1 MLNLYSIYINTNN
14 GIEDTA
20 ALMGLITFHA
30 ALVSIIIILVV
41 HPHQPVSHVMKVRT
55 QTKPNHYVLHAVKV
69 PIILIL
75 MVYTH
80 HHVSHAVRVP
90 TIIIL
95 EVYYHQP
102 VAHIVKVPTILILVV
117 HHH

>member
-41 HPHQPVSHVMKVRT
+41 HPHQPVSH
-55 QTKPNHYVLHAVKV
+55 AVKV
-69 PIILIL
+69 PTILVL
-75 MVYTH
+75 VVYH
-80 HHVSHAVRVP
+80 HALVSHV
-90 TIIIL
+90 
-95 EVYYHQP
+95 
-102 VAHIVKVPTILILVV
+102 VKVPTILILVV